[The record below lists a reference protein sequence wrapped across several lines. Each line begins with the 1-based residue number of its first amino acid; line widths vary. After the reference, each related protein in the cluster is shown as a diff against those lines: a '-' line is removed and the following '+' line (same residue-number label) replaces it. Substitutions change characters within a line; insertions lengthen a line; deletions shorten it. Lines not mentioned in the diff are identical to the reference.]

1 LSAWS
6 IALSPFLPWP
16 AIYALAAAA
25 LAISIGLIWRGVR
38 GVWLRVLSMALL
50 LLALL
55 DPNLVQENRRPLKDI
70 VAVVVDR
77 SESQDIGERPQQTD
91 KARDELEARLKTLGD
106 VDLRVVETSRD
117 ESETEGTK
125 LFAALRGALSDA
137 PPERVGGAII
147 ITDGD
152 VHDIPQSAA
161 ALGFNAPLHALITGH
176 EGERQRRIELVEAPR
191 YGIVGKDQVIEARV
205 LDSADHG
212 EPVKLTVRR
221 DGETIATIDAKVG
234 ERIDVKAPIDHPGPN
249 VIELEVAPVEGE
261 IAADSNRAVVNIEG
275 VRDKLRVL
283 LVSGKP
289 HPGERMWRN
298 LLKSDANVDLV
309 HFTILRPPEKGAD
322 GTPINELSLIA
333 FPVADLFGRRIK
345 DFDLII
351 FDRYAQQS
359 ILPYVYL
366 ENITKYVR
374 DGGALLMAEGPEFST
389 PDGLYYSPLGAIS
402 PAEPSGDDV
411 EAPYRARVSDEG
423 LRHPVTRGL
432 NGLDNNGE
440 PSWGRWFRLVGA
452 KPTSGVTVMSGA
464 DDKPLLVLSRVDKGR
479 VGLLL
484 SDQMWLW
491 ARGYDGG
498 GPYLDLL
505 RRLAHWLMKE
515 PDLEEEAL
523 RASAKG
529 REVTVE
535 RQSVSG
541 EPRETNLVA
550 PDGSKTKLD
559 MTPYAPGLSRAH
571 VAVSRFGLYR
581 AEDGEHVALVN
592 VGQENPLE
600 MRDVVSTT
608 EKLRPIVEATGGTAR
623 RIAAGSGGAIA
634 MPRVV
639 GLNPSPSY
647 GGADYI
653 GVKRTGSTELIGAR
667 STSLASGFFG
677 LAALFGIT
685 TLAWVNEG
693 GGLRRGR
700 GEGQR
705 KEGS

>member
-16 AIYALAAAA
+16 AIYALVSAAVVVWAA
-25 LAISIGLIWRGVR
+25 MVWRGVR
-38 GVWLRVLSMALL
+38 GAWLRALSMALL
-50 LLALL
+50 LLALC

-70 VAVVVDR
+70 VALVVDR
-77 SESQDIGERPQQTD
+77 SESQDIGERPRQTD
-91 KARDELEARLKTLGD
+91 KARDEVEARLKALGD

-125 LFAALRGALSDA
+125 LFAALRGALADA
-137 PPERVGGAII
+137 PPERVGGAIL

-152 VHDIPQSAA
+152 AHDIPQSTA
-161 ALGFNAPLHALITGH
+161 ALGFNAPLHVLVTGH
-176 EGERQRRIELVEAPR
+176 EGERQRRIELIEAPR

-205 LDSADHG
+205 VDSADRG
-212 EPVKLTVRR
+212 EPVKLTARR
-221 DGETIATIDAKVG
+221 DGEAIATIEARVG
-234 ERIDVKAPIDHPGPN
+234 ERIDVKVPIDHPGPN
-249 VIELEVAPVEGE
+249 VIELEVAPDEGE
-261 IAADSNRAVVNIEG
+261 LAADSNRAVLDIEG

-298 LLKSDANVDLV
+298 LLKSDPNVDLV

-366 ENITKYVR
+366 DNIAHYVR

-389 PDGLYYSPLGAIS
+389 PDGLFYSPLGAIS

-423 LRHPVTRGL
+423 QRHPVTRGL
-432 NGLDNNGE
+432 NGVDTNSGE
-440 PSWGRWFRLVGA
+440 PGWGRWFRLVGA

-529 REVTVE
+529 RDVTVE
-535 RQSVSG
+535 RQSVSDVA
-541 EPRETNLVA
+541 RDTYLVA
-550 PDGSKTKLD
+550 PDGRKTKLEL
-559 MTPYAPGLSRAH
+559 TPYAPGLSR
-571 VAVSRFGLYR
+571 VRVTVSRFGLYR

-600 MRDVVSTT
+600 MQDVVSST
-608 EKLRPIVEATGGTAR
+608 EKLRPIAEATGGTVR
-623 RIAAGSGGAIA
+623 RIVAPGDAISV
-634 MPRVV
+634 PRVV
-639 GLNPSPSY
+639 DLNPSPSY
-647 GGADYI
+647 GGGDYI
-653 GVKRTGSTELIGAR
+653 GIKRTGSSELIGAR

-677 LAALFGIT
+677 LAVLLGMV
-685 TLAWVNEG
+685 TLAWVRESG
-693 GGLRRGR
+693 GIRRDR
-700 GEGQR
+700 R
-705 KEGS
+705 

>member
-1 LSAWS
+1 LSVWS

-25 LAISIGLIWRGVR
+25 FAISIGLIWLGVR
-38 GVWLRVLSMALL
+38 GAWLRALSMALL

-77 SESQDIGERPQQTD
+77 SESQDIGERPRQTD

-125 LFAALRGALSDA
+125 LFAALRGALADA
-137 PPERVGGAII
+137 PPERVGGAIV

-152 VHDIPQSAA
+152 ANDIPQSAA
-161 ALGFNAPLHALITGH
+161 ALGFNAPVHALITGH

-205 LDSADHG
+205 LDNADHG

-221 DGETIATIDAKVG
+221 DGETIGTMDARVG
-234 ERIDVKAPIDHPGPN
+234 ERIDVRAPIDHPGPN
-249 VIELEVAPVEGE
+249 VIELEIAPVPGE

-333 FPVADLFGRRIK
+333 FPVADLFGRKIK

-366 ENITKYVR
+366 DNIAKYVR
-374 DGGALLMAEGPEFST
+374 DGGALLMSEGPEFST
-389 PDGLYYSPLGAIS
+389 PDGLFYSPLGGIA

-411 EAPYRARVSDEG
+411 EAPYRAHVSDEG
-423 LRHPVTRGL
+423 RRHPVTRGL
-432 NGLDNNGE
+432 NGFDADNGE
-440 PSWGRWFRLVGA
+440 PNWGRWFRLVGA

-464 DDKPLLVLSRVDKGR
+464 GDKPLLVLSRVDKGR

-523 RASAKG
+523 RANAKG

-541 EPRETNLVA
+541 EAREINLVA
-550 PDGSKTKLD
+550 PDGSKTKLE
-559 MTPYAPGLSRAH
+559 MTPYTPGLSRAH
-571 VAVSRFGLYR
+571 VTVNRFGLYR

-623 RIAAGSGGAIA
+623 RISVGAGDAIA

-647 GGADYI
+647 GGTDYI
-653 GVKRTGSTELIGAR
+653 GVKRTGSTELIGTR

-677 LAALFGIT
+677 LALLLGMVTF
-685 TLAWVNEG
+685 AWVRES
-693 GGLRRGR
+693 GGLRRSGA
-700 GEGQR
+700 ED
-705 KEGS
+705 

>member
-1 LSAWS
+1 VSTWS
-6 IALSPFLPWP
+6 IALSPFVPWP
-16 AIYALAAAA
+16 AIYGLAGATLVVSAA
-25 LAISIGLIWRGVR
+25 LVWQGVR
-38 GVWLRVLSMALL
+38 GAWLRALSMALL
-50 LLALL
+50 LLALC
-55 DPNLVQENRRPLKDI
+55 DPNLVQENRRPLKNI

-77 SESQDIGERPQQTD
+77 SESQEIGERPQQTD
-91 KARDELEARLKTLGD
+91 KARDELEIKLKALGD
-106 VDLRVVETSRD
+106 VDLRIVETSRD

-137 PPERVGGAII
+137 PAERVGGAII
-147 ITDGD
+147 ITDGNA
-152 VHDIPQSAA
+152 HDIPGSAA
-161 ALGFNAPLHALITGH
+161 ALGFNAPLHALVTGH

-205 LDSADHG
+205 LDSADRG

-221 DGETIATIDAKVG
+221 DGETIGTIDAKVG

-249 VIELEVAPVEGE
+249 VIELEVAPVESE
-261 IAADSNRAVVNIEG
+261 IAADSNRVVVNIEG

-333 FPVADLFGRRIK
+333 FPVADLFGRKIK

-366 ENITKYVR
+366 ENIAKYVR
-374 DGGALLMAEGPEFST
+374 DGGGLLMAEGPEFSS
-389 PDGLYYSPLGAIS
+389 PDGLYYSPLGGIS
-402 PAEPSGDDV
+402 PAEPSGDDI
-411 EAPYRARVSDEG
+411 EASYRAKVSEEG
-423 LRHPVTRGL
+423 QRHPVTRGL
-432 NGLDNNGE
+432 SGFDVNNGE
-440 PSWGRWFRLVGA
+440 PSWGRWFRLIGA
-452 KPTSGVTVMSGA
+452 KPTSGVTVMTGPG
-464 DDKPLLVLSRVDKGR
+464 DKPLLVLSRVDKGR

-541 EPRETNLVA
+541 GAQKTDLVA
-550 PDGSKTKLD
+550 PDGSKTNLD
-559 MTPYAPGLSRAH
+559 MTPYAPGLTRAH
-571 VAVSRFGLYR
+571 ITVNRFGLYR

-608 EKLRPIVEATGGTAR
+608 EKLRPLTEATGGTVR
-623 RIAAGSGGAIA
+623 RIASTGDAIA

-653 GVKRTGSTELIGAR
+653 GIKRTGSTELIGAR

-677 LAALFGIT
+677 LALLLGMV
-685 TLAWVNEG
+685 TLAWVKESGNIWRSG
-693 GGLRRGR
+693 G
-700 GEGQR
+700 ESQPS
-705 KEGS
+705 EGS

>member
-1 LSAWS
+1 MSAWS

-16 AIYALAAAA
+16 AIYALAATA

-38 GVWLRVLSMALL
+38 GAWLRALSMALL
-50 LLALL
+50 LLALF

-77 SESQDIGERPQQTD
+77 SESQDIGERPHQTD
-91 KARDELEARLKTLGD
+91 KARDEIEARLKTLGD

-152 VHDIPQSAA
+152 VNDIPQSAA
-161 ALGFNAPLHALITGH
+161 ALGFNAPVHALITGH
-176 EGERQRRIELVEAPR
+176 EGERQRRIELLEAPR

-234 ERIDVKAPIDHPGPN
+234 ERIDVKAPIDHPGSN
-249 VIELEVAPVEGE
+249 VIELEIAPVEGE
-261 IAADSNRAVVNIEG
+261 IATDSNRAVVNIEG

-333 FPVADLFGRRIK
+333 FPVADLFGRKIK

-366 ENITKYVR
+366 DNIAKYVR
-374 DGGALLMAEGPEFST
+374 DGGALLMSEGPEFST
-389 PDGLYYSPLGAIS
+389 PDGLFYSPLGSIS
-402 PAEPSGDDV
+402 PAEPSGDDA
-411 EAPYRARVSDEG
+411 EGPYRARVSEEG

-432 NGLDNNGE
+432 SGLDADNGE
-440 PSWGRWFRLVGA
+440 PNWGRWFRLVGA
-452 KPTSGVTVMSGA
+452 KPTNGVTVMSGA

-541 EPRETNLVA
+541 EARETDLVG

-571 VAVSRFGLYR
+571 VTVNRFGLYR
-581 AEDGEHVALVN
+581 AQDGDHVALVN

-600 MRDVVSTT
+600 MRDIVSTT
-608 EKLRPIVEATGGTAR
+608 EKLRPTVEATGGTSR
-623 RIAAGSGGAIA
+623 RISAGAGDAITL
-634 MPRVV
+634 PRVV

-653 GVKRTGSTELIGAR
+653 GIKRTGSTELIGSR

-677 LAALFGIT
+677 LALLLGIVT
-685 TLAWVNEG
+685 FAWVRESG
-693 GGLRRGR
+693 GVRRGGR
-700 GEGQR
+700 DD
-705 KEGS
+705 

>member
-16 AIYALAAAA
+16 AIYLLAATALAVSVA
-25 LAISIGLIWRGVR
+25 LIWRGVR
-38 GVWLRVLSMALL
+38 GAWLRALSLALL

-55 DPNLVQENRRPLKDI
+55 DPNLVQENRRPLKDV
-70 VAVVVDR
+70 VALVVDR
-77 SESQDIGERPQQTD
+77 SESQQIGERPRQTD
-91 KARDELEARLKTLGD
+91 EARDELEARLKTLGD
-106 VDLRVVETSRD
+106 VDLRVVETSRE

-125 LFAALRGALSDA
+125 LFAALRGALSDV
-137 PPERVGGAII
+137 PPQRVGGAII

-152 VHDIPQSAA
+152 AHDIPQSAA

-191 YGIVGKDQVIEARV
+191 YGIVGKDQIIEARV

-221 DGETIATIDAKVG
+221 DGETIATIDAKVA
-234 ERIDVKAPIDHPGPN
+234 EQIDVKAPIDHPGPN

-366 ENITKYVR
+366 ENIAKYVR

-389 PDGLYYSPLGAIS
+389 PDGLYYSPLGSIS

-411 EAPYRARVSDEG
+411 EAPFRARLSDEG
-423 LRHPVTRGL
+423 QRHPVTRGL
-432 NGLDNNGE
+432 NGFDANNGE
-440 PSWGRWFRLVGA
+440 PNWGRWFRLVGA
-452 KPTSGVTVMSGA
+452 KPTSGVTVMTGA
-464 DDKPLLVLSRVDKGR
+464 DGKPLLVLSRVDKGR

-498 GPYLDLL
+498 GPYVDLL

-541 EPRETNLVA
+541 EARDINLVA

-571 VAVSRFGLYR
+571 LTVNRFGLYR
-581 AEDGEHVALVN
+581 AEDGQHVALIN

-600 MRDVVSTT
+600 MRDVVSTP
-608 EKLRPIVEATGGTAR
+608 EKLRSIAEATGGTVR
-623 RIAAGSGGAIA
+623 RISAGAGNPIAI
-634 MPRVV
+634 PRVV

-653 GVKRTGSTELIGAR
+653 GIRRTGSTELIGAR

-677 LAALFGIT
+677 LALLLGMV
-685 TLAWVNEG
+685 TLAWVNES
-693 GGLRRGR
+693 GGLRRSG
-700 GEGQR
+700 GKG
-705 KEGS
+705 

>member
-16 AIYALAAAA
+16 AIYALAVAA
-25 LAISIGLIWRGVR
+25 LVVSVAMVWRGVR
-38 GVWLRVLSMALL
+38 GAWLRALSMALL
-50 LLALL
+50 LLALC

-70 VAVVVDR
+70 VALVVDR
-77 SESQDIGERPQQTD
+77 SESQEIGERPRQTD
-91 KARDELEARLKTLGD
+91 KARDEVEARLKALGD

-125 LFAALRGALSDA
+125 LFAALRGSLSDA
-137 PPERVGGAII
+137 PPGRVGGAIL

-152 VHDIPQSAA
+152 AHDIPQSAA
-161 ALGFNAPLHALITGH
+161 ALGFNAPLHVLITGH
-176 EGERQRRIELVEAPR
+176 DGERQRRMELVEAPR

-205 LDSADHG
+205 LDSADRG
-212 EPVKLTVRR
+212 EPAKLTARR
-221 DGETIATIDAKVG
+221 DGETIATIEAKVG
-234 ERIDVKAPIDHPGPN
+234 ERIDVKVPIDHPGPN

-261 IAADSNRAVVNIEG
+261 LAADSNRAVVNIEG

-298 LLKSDANVDLV
+298 LLKSDPNVDLV

-366 ENITKYVR
+366 DNIANYVR

-389 PDGLYYSPLGAIS
+389 PDGLFFSPLGAIS

-411 EAPYRARVSDEG
+411 EAPYRAKVSDEG
-423 LRHPVTRGL
+423 QRHPVTRGL
-432 NGLDNNGE
+432 NGVDANTGE
-440 PSWGRWFRLVGA
+440 SGWGRWFRLVGA
-452 KPTSGVTVMSGA
+452 KPTSGLTVMSGA
-464 DDKPLLVLSRVDKGR
+464 GDKPLLVLSRVDKGR
-479 VGLLL
+479 VALLL

-535 RQSVSG
+535 RQSVSDAV
-541 EPRETNLVA
+541 RDTYLVG
-550 PDGSKTKLD
+550 PDGKKTKLEL
-559 MTPYAPGLSRAH
+559 TPYAPGLSRAH
-571 VAVSRFGLYR
+571 VIVSRFGLYR

-600 MRDVVSTT
+600 MQDVVSST
-608 EKLRPIVEATGGTAR
+608 EKLRPIAEATGGTVR
-623 RIAAGSGGAIA
+623 RIAAASGDAIA
-634 MPRVV
+634 VPRVV
-639 GLNPSPSY
+639 ALNPSPSY
-647 GGADYI
+647 GGGDYI
-653 GVKRTGSTELIGAR
+653 GIKRTGSSELIGAR

-677 LAALFGIT
+677 LAVLLGMV
-685 TLAWVNEG
+685 TLAWVKESG
-693 GGLRRGR
+693 GMGR
-700 GEGQR
+700 DGR
-705 KEGS
+705 

>member
-25 LAISIGLIWRGVR
+25 LVVSVALVWRGVR
-38 GVWLRVLSMALL
+38 GAWLRVLSMALL
-50 LLALL
+50 LLAMC

-70 VAVVVDR
+70 VAMVVDR

-91 KARDELEARLKTLGD
+91 KARDEVEARLKALGD

-117 ESETEGTK
+117 ESGTEGTK
-125 LFAALRGALSDA
+125 LFAALRGGLSDA
-137 PPERVGGAII
+137 PPDRVGGAIV

-152 VHDIPQSAA
+152 AHDIPQSAA

-176 EGERQRRIELVEAPR
+176 EGERQRRIELIEAPR

-212 EPVKLTVRR
+212 EPVNLTVRR
-221 DGETIATIDAKVG
+221 DGDTIATIDAKVG
-234 ERIDVKAPIDHPGPN
+234 ERIDVRAPIDHPGPN
-249 VIELEVAPVEGE
+249 LIELEVARVQGE

-275 VRDKLRVL
+275 VHDKLRVL

-366 ENITKYVR
+366 DNIANYVR

-402 PAEPSGDDV
+402 PSEPSGDDV
-411 EAPYRARVSDEG
+411 EAPYRARVSEEG
-423 LRHPVTRGL
+423 QRHPVTRGL
-432 NGLDNNGE
+432 NGVDVNNRE
-440 PSWGRWFRLVGA
+440 PNWGRWFRLVGA
-452 KPTSGVTVMSGA
+452 KPTRVTVMSGA
-464 DDKPLLVLSRVDKGR
+464 DDRPLLVLSRVDKGR

-529 REVTVE
+529 RDVTIE

-541 EPRETNLVA
+541 AVRDTFLVA
-550 PDGSKTKLD
+550 PDGKKTKLEL
-559 MTPYAPGLSRAH
+559 TPYAPGLSRAH
-571 VAVSRFGLYR
+571 VTVSRFGLYR

-600 MRDVVSTT
+600 MQDVVSTT
-608 EKLRPIVEATGGTAR
+608 EKLRPIAEATGGTVR
-623 RIAAGSGGAIA
+623 RLATAPGDAIA
-634 MPRVV
+634 VPRVV
-639 GLNPSPSY
+639 DLNPSPSY
-647 GGADYI
+647 GGGDYI
-653 GVKRTGSTELIGAR
+653 GIKRTGSSELIDAR

-677 LAALFGIT
+677 LAVLLGMV
-685 TLAWVNEG
+685 TLAWVKES
-693 GGLRRGR
+693 GGLRRDGR
-700 GEGQR
+700 
-705 KEGS
+705 

>member
-16 AIYALAAAA
+16 AIYALAVAA
-25 LAISIGLIWRGVR
+25 LVVSVAMVWRGVR
-38 GVWLRVLSMALL
+38 GAWLRALSMALL
-50 LLALL
+50 LLALC

-70 VAVVVDR
+70 VALVVDR
-77 SESQDIGERPQQTD
+77 SESQDIGERPRQTD
-91 KARDELEARLKTLGD
+91 KARDEVEERLKALGD
-106 VDLRVVETSRD
+106 VDLRLVETSRD

-137 PPERVGGAII
+137 PPGRVGGAIL

-152 VHDIPQSAA
+152 AHDIPQSAA
-161 ALGFNAPLHALITGH
+161 ALGFNAPLHVLITGH
-176 EGERQRRIELVEAPR
+176 DGERQRRLELVEAPR

-205 LDSADHG
+205 LDSADRG
-212 EPVKLTVRR
+212 EPAKLTARR
-221 DGETIATIDAKVG
+221 DGETIATIEAKVG
-234 ERIDVKAPIDHPGPN
+234 ERIDVKVPIDHPGPN

-261 IAADSNRAVVNIEG
+261 LAADSNRAVVNIEG

-298 LLKSDANVDLV
+298 LLKSDPNVDLV

-366 ENITKYVR
+366 DNIANYVR

-389 PDGLYYSPLGAIS
+389 PDGLFYSPLGAIS

-411 EAPYRARVSDEG
+411 EAPYRAKVSDEG
-423 LRHPVTRGL
+423 QRHPVTRGL
-432 NGLDNNGE
+432 NGVDANTGE
-440 PSWGRWFRLVGA
+440 SGWGRWFRLVGA
-452 KPTSGVTVMSGA
+452 KPTSGLTVMSGA
-464 DDKPLLVLSRVDKGR
+464 GDKPLLVLSRVDKGR
-479 VGLLL
+479 VALLL

-535 RQSVSG
+535 RQSVSDAA
-541 EPRETNLVA
+541 RDTYLVA
-550 PDGSKTKLD
+550 PDGKKTKLEL
-559 MTPYAPGLSRAH
+559 TPYAPGLSRAH
-571 VAVSRFGLYR
+571 VIVSRFGLYR

-600 MRDVVSTT
+600 MQDVVSST
-608 EKLRPIVEATGGTAR
+608 EKLRPIAEATGGTVR
-623 RIAAGSGGAIA
+623 RIAAASGDAIA
-634 MPRVV
+634 VPRVV
-639 GLNPSPSY
+639 ALNPSPSY
-647 GGADYI
+647 GGGDYI
-653 GVKRTGSTELIGAR
+653 GIKRTGSSELIGAR

-677 LAALFGIT
+677 LAVLLGMV
-685 TLAWVNEG
+685 TLAWVKESG
-693 GGLRRGR
+693 GMGR
-700 GEGQR
+700 DGR
-705 KEGS
+705 

>member
-1 LSAWS
+1 LSVWS

-25 LAISIGLIWRGVR
+25 FAISIGLIWLGVR
-38 GVWLRVLSMALL
+38 GAWLRALSMALL

-77 SESQDIGERPQQTD
+77 SESQDIGERPRQTD

-125 LFAALRGALSDA
+125 LFAALRGALADA
-137 PPERVGGAII
+137 PPERVGGAIV

-152 VHDIPQSAA
+152 ANDIPQSAA
-161 ALGFNAPLHALITGH
+161 ALGFNAPVHALITGH

-205 LDSADHG
+205 LDNADHG

-221 DGETIATIDAKVG
+221 DGETIGTMDARVG
-234 ERIDVKAPIDHPGPN
+234 ERIDVRAPIDHPGPN
-249 VIELEVAPVEGE
+249 VIELEIAPVPGE

-333 FPVADLFGRRIK
+333 FPVADLFGRKIK

-366 ENITKYVR
+366 DNIAKYVR
-374 DGGALLMAEGPEFST
+374 DGGALLMSEGPEFST
-389 PDGLYYSPLGAIS
+389 PDGLFYSPLGGIA

-411 EAPYRARVSDEG
+411 EAPYRAHVSDEG
-423 LRHPVTRGL
+423 RRHPVTRGL
-432 NGLDNNGE
+432 NGFDADNGE
-440 PSWGRWFRLVGA
+440 PNWGRWFRLVGA

-464 DDKPLLVLSRVDKGR
+464 GDKPLLVLSRVDKGR

-523 RASAKG
+523 RANAKG

-541 EPRETNLVA
+541 EAREINLVA
-550 PDGSKTKLD
+550 PDGSKTKLE
-559 MTPYAPGLSRAH
+559 MTPYTPGLSRAH
-571 VAVSRFGLYR
+571 VTVNRFGLYR

-623 RIAAGSGGAIA
+623 RISAGAGDAID

-647 GGADYI
+647 GGTDYI
-653 GVKRTGSTELIGAR
+653 GVKRTGSTELIGTR

-677 LAALFGIT
+677 LALLLGMVTF
-685 TLAWVNEG
+685 AWVRES
-693 GGLRRGR
+693 GGLRRSGA
-700 GEGQR
+700 ED
-705 KEGS
+705 